1 MAKNMNYGFVIDNRM
16 CIGCHACTVACKS
29 EHDVPIGVNR
39 THVKYIEKGEYP
51 NNTREFSV
59 HRCNH
64 CADAPCVEIC
74 PTTALHTRAD
84 GIVYFDNDRCIG
96 CKSCMQ
102 ACPYDALYIDPNTN
116 TAAKCNYC
124 AHRVDGGYEPAC
136 VVVCPVE
143 AIVSGD
149 LDDTNSKI
157 AQLVANEETMTRKPE
172 KMTDPNLYYVNGTKE
187 MLDPNAT
194 ERDGKYLWS
203 EQSAGVG
210 HYAKYADQRLAD
222 SDTGNLLVQLAM
234 ENSARSGKPIDQRA
248 IDNVAKEIQ
257 EDMDSQKARRV
268 YDSPSKGVLWGWE
281 VPAYV
286 WTKAIATG
294 TFLMMA
300 IWQYLN
306 GSIDPSTELAGL
318 ITTLIFMGLTGAFL
332 VKDLDRPDR
341 FLYVLLR
348 PQWKSWLVRG
358 AYIITGFGGLV
369 TLKFVDYY
377 FGLGWT
383 WLWAVGAIF
392 AILGAVYTAFLFG
405 QARSRDL
412 WQSTELSA
420 VHMLVHA
427 VMAGTVSLM
436 FISPELIPSMADTL
450 LWAIVANS
458 IIMSKEILLPHD
470 TPDTKKAIQLM
481 TKGYYSKYFWAG
493 IVIGSVMPIVLLNNY
508 PSMTLIASGCA
519 LIGIYLTEFVR
530 IRVPQMIPLS

>member
-1 MAKNMNYGFVIDNRM
+1 M

-29 EHDVPIGVNR
+29 EFDVPIGVNR
-39 THVKYIEKGEYP
+39 THVKYIEKGEFP

-84 GIVYFDNDRCIG
+84 GIVDFDSDRCIG

-102 ACPYDALYIDPNTN
+102 ACPYDALYIDPETN

-124 AHRVDGGYEPAC
+124 AHRIAGGYEPAC

-143 AIVSGD
+143 AIISGD

-157 AQLVANEETMTRKPE
+157 AQLVANEDTMTRKPE
-172 KMTDPNLYYVNGTKE
+172 KSTVPNLYYINGTNE

-194 ERDGKYLWS
+194 KRDGDYVWS
-203 EQSAGVG
+203 EQATGVG
-210 HYAKYADQRLAD
+210 HYAKYADQRVAE
-222 SDTGNLLVQLAM
+222 SDTQNLLIQLAM
-234 ENSARSGKPIDQRA
+234 ENSARTGKPIDKRA
-248 IDNVAKEIQ
+248 IDNVAQEIQ
-257 EDMDSQKARRV
+257 QNVDTQEARRV

-300 IWQYLN
+300 VWYYFN
-306 GSIDPSTELAGL
+306 GGLDASSEMAGL
-318 ITTLIFMGLTGAFL
+318 ITTLVFMVLTGGLL
-332 VKDLDRPDR
+332 VKDIDRPDR

-369 TLKFVDYY
+369 SLKLLDNY
-377 FGLGWT
+377 FQLGFD
-383 WLWAVGAIF
+383 WLWIPGIIF
-392 AILGAVYTAFLFG
+392 AGLGAVYTAFLFN
-405 QARSRDL
+405 QARARDL
-412 WQSTELSA
+412 WQTPIQSA
-420 VHMLVHA
+420 IHMLVHA
-427 VMAGTVSLM
+427 VMSGSVVMMLIA
-436 FISPELIPSMADTL
+436 PESFQWIANL
-450 LWAIVANS
+450 LFWGILANM
-458 IIMSKEILLPHD
+458 IIIAKEILIPHD
-470 TPDTKKAIQLM
+470 TPDTKKAIELM
-481 TKGYYSKYFWAG
+481 TKGYYSKYFWVG
-493 IVIGSVMPIVLLNNY
+493 VVIGSVTPIVMLNAY
-508 PSMTLIASGCA
+508 PDLALIAGGCA
-519 LIGIYLTEFVR
+519 LIGIFLTEFVR

>member
-1 MAKNMNYGFVIDNRM
+1 MNYGFIIDNRM

-39 THVKYIEKGEYP
+39 THVKYIETGIFP
-51 NNTREFSV
+51 NNSREFSV

-84 GIVYFDNDRCIG
+84 GIVDFDNDRCIG

-124 AHRVDGGYEPAC
+124 AHRVDYGYEPAC
-136 VVVCPVE
+136 VVICPVE

-149 LDDTNSKI
+149 LDDSNSKI
-157 AQLVANEETMTRKPE
+157 AQLVINEDTMTRKPE
-172 KMTDPNLYYVNGTKE
+172 KLTNPNLYYVNGTNE

-194 ERDGKYLWS
+194 TRDGKYLWS
-203 EQSAGVG
+203 EQEAGVG
-210 HYAKYADQRLAD
+210 HYAKYADKRVTE
-222 SDTGNLLVQLAM
+222 SDTENLLVQLAM
-234 ENSARSGKPIDQRA
+234 ENSARTGKSIDQRA
-248 IDNVAKEIQ
+248 IDNVTQEIQ
-257 EDMDSQKARRV
+257 QEVDSAKARRV

-294 TFLMMA
+294 TFLMMT
-300 IWQYLN
+300 IWNMLD
-306 GSIDPSTELAGL
+306 GSLSQTSELTGL
-318 ITTLIFMGLTGAFL
+318 MTTLVFMGLTGAFL

-369 TLKFVDYY
+369 TLKLFDNY
-377 FGLGWT
+377 FSLGWD
-383 WLWAVGAIF
+383 WLWNIGAVFAVLGAI
-392 AILGAVYTAFLFG
+392 YTAFLFG

-427 VMAGTVSLM
+427 IMAGSVVMM
-436 FISPELIPSMADTL
+436 FIAPDTISEVANTL
-450 LWAIVANS
+450 LWGIVANMV
-458 IIMSKEILLPHD
+458 IMAKEILMPHD
-470 TPDTKKAIQLM
+470 TTDTNKAIELM

-493 IVIGSVMPIVLLNNY
+493 IVIGSVVPIILINAY
-508 PSMTLIASGCA
+508 PSMALIAGICA

>member
-1 MAKNMNYGFVIDNRM
+1 M

-39 THVKYIEKGEYP
+39 THVKYIEKGEFP

-74 PTTALHTRAD
+74 PTTALYTRAD
-84 GIVYFDNDRCIG
+84 GIVDFDNDRCIG

-102 ACPYDALYIDPNTN
+102 ACPYDALYIDPETN

-124 AHRVDGGYEPAC
+124 AHRIDGGYEPAC

-143 AIVSGD
+143 AIISGD
-149 LDDTNSKI
+149 LDNTNSKI
-157 AQLVANEETMTRKPE
+157 TQLVANEDIMTRKPE
-172 KMTDPNLYYVNGTKE
+172 KMTDPNLYYINGTNE
-187 MLDPNAT
+187 MLNPNAT
-194 ERDGKYLWS
+194 ERDGDYLWS
-203 EQSAGVG
+203 EQAAGVG
-210 HYAKYADQRLAD
+210 HYAKYANQRLTE
-222 SDTGNLLVQLAM
+222 SDTENLLIQLAM
-234 ENSARSGKPIDQRA
+234 ENSARTGVSFDKRA
-248 IDNVAKEIQ
+248 VDNVAQEIQ
-257 EDMDSQKARRV
+257 QNVDAQEARRV

-300 IWQYLN
+300 IWHFLG
-306 GSIDPSTELAGL
+306 GSLDASSEMAGL
-318 ITTLIFMGLTGAFL
+318 TTTLIFMGLTGALL
-332 VKDLDRPDR
+332 VKDIDRPDR

-369 TLKFVDYY
+369 SLKLLDNYY
-377 FGLGWT
+377 QLGLD
-383 WLWAVGAIF
+383 WLWIPGIIF
-392 AILGAVYTAFLFG
+392 AGLGAVYTAFLFN
-405 QARSRDL
+405 QARARDL
-412 WQSTELSA
+412 WQTPIQSA
-420 VHMLVHA
+420 IHMLVHA
-427 VMAGTVSLM
+427 TMAGSVVMML
-436 FISPELIPSMADTL
+436 IAPESSQWMANIL
-450 LWAIVANS
+450 LGGIVANM

-481 TKGYYSKYFWAG
+481 TKGFYSKYYW
-493 IVIGSVMPIVLLNNY
+493 IGVTFGNLASAIILVTLPGNWVLLAGV
-508 PSMTLIASGCA
+508 MA
-519 LIGIYLTEFVR
+519 LGGIYLTEFVR
-530 IRVPQMIPLS
+530 IRVPQLIPLS

>member
-1 MAKNMNYGFVIDNRM
+1 MNYGFVIDNRK

-29 EHDVPIGVNR
+29 EFDVPIGVNR
-39 THVKYIEKGEYP
+39 THVKYIEKGEFP
-51 NNTREFSV
+51 NSTREFSV

-84 GIVYFDNDRCIG
+84 GIVDFDNDRCIG

-102 ACPYDALYIDPNTN
+102 ACPYDALYIDPNTH

-124 AHRVDGGYEPAC
+124 AHRIDGGYEPAC
-136 VVVCPVE
+136 VIICPVE
-143 AIVSGD
+143 AIISGD
-149 LDDTNSKI
+149 LDDPESNI

-172 KMTDPNLYYVNGTKE
+172 KGTDPNLYYINGSSE

-194 ERDGKYLWS
+194 TTDEKYVWS
-203 EQSAGVG
+203 EQSVGVG
-210 HYAKYADQRLAD
+210 HFAKYADQRVAE
-222 SDTGNLLVQLAM
+222 SDTENLLIQLAM
-234 ENSARSGKPIDQRA
+234 ENSAKTGQPIDQRA

-257 EDMDSQKARRV
+257 QDVDTQEARRV

-300 IWQYLN
+300 VWSLIN
-306 GSIDPSTELAGL
+306 GGL
-318 ITTLIFMGLTGAFL
+318 DKTSEMTGLVTTLVFMGLTGGLL
-332 VKDLDRPDR
+332 VKDIDRPDR

-358 AYIITGFGGLV
+358 AYIITVFGGLV
-369 TLKFVDYY
+369 SLKLLDNYLQ
-377 FGLGWT
+377 LGFD
-383 WLWAVGAIF
+383 WLWIPGIVF
-392 AILGAVYTAFLFG
+392 AGLGAVYTAFLFN
-405 QARSRDL
+405 QARARDL
-412 WQSTELSA
+412 WQTPIQSA
-420 VHMLVHA
+420 IHMLVHA
-427 VMAGTVSLM
+427 FMAGSVVM
-436 FISPELIPSMADTL
+436 MIIAPETMGWMTNTL
-450 LWAIVANS
+450 LWGIILNIV
-458 IIMSKEILLPHD
+458 IMAKEILIPHD

-481 TKGYYSKYFWAG
+481 TKGYYSNMFWTG
-493 IVIGSVMPIVLLNNY
+493 IVIGNIFPFIMLIVLTG
-508 PSMTLIASGCA
+508 SMILVAGGLAI
-519 LIGIYLTEFVR
+519 IGIFLTEFVR